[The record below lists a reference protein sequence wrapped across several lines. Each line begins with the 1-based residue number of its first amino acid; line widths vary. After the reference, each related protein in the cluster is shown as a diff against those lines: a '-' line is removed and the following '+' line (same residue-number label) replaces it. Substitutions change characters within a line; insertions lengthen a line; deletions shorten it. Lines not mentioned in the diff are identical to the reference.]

1 MWDLFFPSCRKGF
14 VSFSICRFC
23 SRSSFCVGYIT
34 RSCMVSTMSNSNAV
48 FLAHA
53 YEMTCTASKKDLGMQ
68 GTSLIL
74 GVDWPGGKATK
85 RSVENDVETGKE
97 SAQLG
102 MDGQNIDQKG
112 LNALD
117 KTTVNE
123 LELAKH
129 LEEKGWSESTRGLLL
144 KKYNQQKL
152 SYLVVSRVL
161 RSVKDV
167 VLASSL
173 FDWVCEHMGHDISVY
188 YAYLSHLAVARQH
201 DRRWTV
207 LTKMKANGIEVSYIA
222 FSIMI
227 RACKVAGV
235 PSMAIEVFRKAS
247 EYGVDLNIELY
258 QELLETL
265 FLSNSARDAR
275 LLYSRMIQQGLS
287 FGITT
292 YNTLISGFGLTS
304 GIEDVQK
311 SFNILLKAGIKPSLG
326 SYEALISA
334 YCNVHAIDKAMSVF
348 IQLGESGLTT
358 DANGMN
364 IILKAL
370 CKDGNFN
377 DAINFIGSAQNWCI
391 PDMHTFITILTALLS
406 RKEVSKAIGVFQLM
420 EENGLTN
427 RWTYITLSNGL
438 QQCPQTEEIQDF
450 LGGLFA
456 KYGYGNAEVCHALL
470 YNLISVGPVDA
481 AEDLFKGII
490 QEDVKPILPAYEIMI
505 SFYCGMKM
513 PDRAL
518 QLISDLKDK
527 GLKPTVFCYI
537 PITSA
542 LLSVSRMADVRRCFQ
557 EMQDHGYES
566 SAICNHLL
574 REVCR
579 LDMSA
584 DIPEILSIMLRNN
597 FVMRSSTFFHLA
609 KCMCKAG
616 KMKETNILCR
626 SLFKSRCLE
635 LSEAAAQQVFGV
647 MKVMPMAC

>member
-1 MWDLFFPSCRKGF
+1 
-14 VSFSICRFC
+14 
-23 SRSSFCVGYIT
+23 
-34 RSCMVSTMSNSNAV
+34 
-48 FLAHA
+48 
-53 YEMTCTASKKDLGMQ
+53 
-68 GTSLIL
+68 
-74 GVDWPGGKATK
+74 
-85 RSVENDVETGKE
+85 
-97 SAQLG
+97 
-102 MDGQNIDQKG
+102 MDGQNMDRKG

-117 KTTVNE
+117 KTTVSE

-144 KKYNQQKL
+144 EKYNQQKL
-152 SYLVVSRVL
+152 SYMVVSRVL

-188 YAYLSHLAVARQH
+188 YAYLSHLALARQH
-201 DRRWTV
+201 DRRWNV
-207 LTKMKANGIEVSYIA
+207 LRKMKAN
-222 FSIMI
+222 
-227 RACKVAGV
+227 
-235 PSMAIEVFRKAS
+235 
-247 EYGVDLNIELY
+247 
-258 QELLETL
+258 
-265 FLSNSARDAR
+265 ARDAR

-287 FGITT
+287 FDITT

-311 SFNILLKAGIKPSLG
+311 SFDVLLKAGIKPNLC

-334 YCNVHAIDKAMSVF
+334 YCNVHATDKAMSVF
-348 IQLGESGLTT
+348 IELGESGLTT

-377 DAINFIGSAQNWCI
+377 DAINFLGSAQNWCI
-391 PDMHTFITILTALLS
+391 PDMQTFTTILSALLS

-456 KYGYGNAEVCHALL
+456 KYRYGNAEVCHALL
-470 YNLISVGPVDA
+470 YNLISVGLVDA
-481 AEDLFKGII
+481 AEGLFRGII
-490 QEDVKPILPAYEIMI
+490 QEDAKPILPAYEIMI

-518 QLISDLKDK
+518 QLVAELKDK
-527 GLKPTVFCYI
+527 GFKPTVFCYV

-566 SAICNHLL
+566 TAICNHLL

-584 DIPEILSIMLRNN
+584 DIPEILSIILRNN
-597 FVMRSSTFFHLA
+597 FVMRSSTVFHLA
-609 KCMCKAG
+609 KCMCKGG

-626 SLFKSRCLE
+626 SLYNSRCLE
-635 LSEAAAQQVFGV
+635 LNEAAAQQVFGV